1 MSAGAVEALTR
12 SYVLVGIDLFPR
24 KRIMGWRAKRVR
36 VAFILDMVVVGCM
49 EMRVKKLGISRGVG
63 K

>member
-1 MSAGAVEALTR
+1 
-12 SYVLVGIDLFPR
+12 LVGIDLFPR